1 LTKVS
6 LKLLSYFESYTF
18 LHIFREFS
26 LFNALLQIPKMP
38 LKGRLTDSEKQRII
52 AGLAE
57 GLSVLDL
64 AKELGRDRRTVESYV
79 KSPNIKERKDKGK
92 RRKISLRDK
101 RQIHRQ
107 LIREPNGTSAS
118 IFQKAGAA
126 QMSRATRCSV
136 LNEIAKNIKPIS
148 RPPLNE
154 THKQKRLDW
163 AQMYLKTN
171 FEDVLFTDES
181 RATLDGPDGWAK
193 VWNPTGAE
201 TPHRIRRQQGG
212 GGVMFWAGIIGDE
225 LVGPFRVPEGV
236 KLTSKS
242 YISFLDDHLLQ
253 WLDDL
258 PLLRRSQIIFMHD
271 NAPSHSAKATTA
283 YLASIDFKGKSL
295 MTWPPC
301 SPDLNPIEQL
311 WSILKRKVYE
321 GGQQFSSKEVL
332 WRKVDEAA
340 RAIRPSEIR
349 KLTESM
355 DKRLFK
361 VISKHGS
368 YVDK

>member
-1 LTKVS
+1 
-6 LKLLSYFESYTF
+6 
-18 LHIFREFS
+18 
-26 LFNALLQIPKMP
+26 MP
-38 LKGRLTDSEKQRII
+38 LKGRLTDSEKQRIV
-52 AGLAE
+52 AGLAN
-57 GLSVLDL
+57 GLCVLDL

-79 KSPNIKERKDKGK
+79 KRPNIEARKDKGK
-92 RRKISLRDK
+92 RRQISARDK
-101 RQIHRQ
+101 RKLRRQ
-107 LIREPNGTSAS
+107 LFREPNDTSAS
-118 IFQKAGAA
+118 IFQKAGVAK
-126 QMSRATRCSV
+126 MSRATRCSV
-136 LNEIAKNIKPIS
+136 LNEMAKNIKPIS

-154 THKQKRLDW
+154 THKQKRLVW
-163 AQMYLKTN
+163 AQMYLKTH
-171 FEDVLFTDES
+171 FEHVLFTDEA

-193 VWNPTGAE
+193 VWNPTGAK
-201 TPHRIRRQQGG
+201 TPHRFRRQQGG

-242 YISFLDDHLLQ
+242 YINFLDDHLSQ

-258 PLLRRSQIIFMHD
+258 PLLRRSKMIFMHD

-283 YLASIDFKGKSL
+283 YLASIGIKGKSL

-321 GGQQFSSKEVL
+321 GGQQYNSKDVL
-332 WRKVDEAA
+332 WRKVEEAA
-340 RAIRPSEIR
+340 RAIRPSEIK

-361 VISKHGS
+361 VISNHGS